1 MPSSGRVQRTRFNV
15 RWTPAPLSVAERR
28 AESTMQ
34 PMAIGLFPSPTEASL
49 GLDNLSEAEFGP
61 SMISLVMKR
70 PEDVDAL
77 ADASG
82 PLNKLSPDQLADRL
96 RRFGLA
102 EEDARGYRDA
112 VLHLSLLKG
121 DGTRAH
127 LLVEIVLYPILLVV
141 TRARLRRLRP

>member
-1 MPSSGRVQRTRFNV
+1 
-15 RWTPAPLSVAERR
+15 
-28 AESTMQ
+28 
-34 PMAIGLFPSPTEASL
+34 
-49 GLDNLSEAEFGP
+49 
-61 SMISLVMKR
+61 

-112 VLHLSLLKG
+112 VLRGGVFIAVSTPKGAESAAQEILADADATRVRLL
-121 DGTRAH
+121 A
-127 LLVEIVLYPILLVV
+127 VP
-141 TRARLRRLRP
+141 